1 MRRLFVLGVAGALLA
16 SVLALVAGSPVQ
28 AANTAGEYLVDTND
42 DGKPDSRAFAG
53 RDRYETAL
61 LLAKHYAGSPGRV
74 DTLILASGETQID
87 AVSAAGLS
95 GYEDAPVLLTRRD
108 SLPAGVARFIEDQG
122 VSTVFVVGGT
132 DVVSDD
138 VVELVEG
145 LESKPTVTRVSGA
158 DRYATAVEIA
168 KRIRSAA
175 VWCGSNDE
183 TVLLAN
189 GDLMPYTSAVLAGP
203 MSYQMDMPLLLTAS
217 DELSSATGEYIDD
230 QDLDRVVIIGDTD
243 EVSDDVADAVEELGV
258 DVKRHA
264 GDDAASTSVK
274 IAQLMWND
282 CNGFD
287 VDKTSVMLV
296 NETATVDG
304 VTAGPVAGIGLAR
317 NGSAI
322 PILFVGDKLPASV
335 RDWLAAIPAVTGIT
349 STESG
354 GAGWTTKSHVKLIA
368 VGGTAVVSDSVMA
381 EAAAAGS
388 VGSSPTAKITVEDAS
403 RSGGQANDPT
413 SFRVEF
419 SEPTGNFAGGDP
431 LNKWLDRVV
440 FVNGAKP
447 ILGTGG
453 DKASSAVWNLY
464 NQATPDCT
472 SGSSFKVNL
481 RAGQTFKAGDKIE
494 LRVDDTAFGAIADP
508 LNKANDFRRLVQ
520 PAAVTVGLKK
530 PTPIPVPKVELILVE
545 GEKSLYLRSNLKP
558 DSTVRD
564 GLTRVDDK
572 ITVKTKNG
580 AKVKLV
586 DDIGSLTSISAD
598 SNAWAPSLAL
608 AEAFDYNGDNDTTDT
623 LEAADSAYYLRAGDT
638 VTVERGAFMNADK
651 VSSKLVRLT
660 VEKRKPK
667 FGVTSVVLGE
677 PDKSE
682 VNDDPAD
689 DKKPGGLP
697 SDRFQALIVGGTR
710 ALGYVSRR
718 PFVTFGPGVS
728 RPSVGDTAY
737 DKNGLV
743 MFAKWDGVAAGA
755 KGNHWVLYT
764 KFHDRYDEDKP
775 LEIDVQMTSTGGVGK
790 EAGRVTVTFM
800 NGKAKLSDVVKALR
814 DDAEVAKSFTVG
826 YTTCQNTNTATR
838 WEPDVPVGAK
848 STSSIW
854 HDKAWY
860 FRGGVS
866 SVGIE
871 VTFDDWVSTL
881 FKESQ
886 SNVDRTATADY
897 LGNRLR
903 NSVLKAVVP
912 GYTVSGT
919 DTTNFGGATFG
930 TDTSANFYGT
940 IGSTPLLLRHAFESP
955 AGQNVSVANVSFK
968 APSKT
973 VHIRYTTQ
981 NPLKLAGLRAGPD
994 KGIVKL
1000 AGTYYGAATG
1010 TDNSPVYNFVTSNL
1024 QVAAN
1029 YLYEAKSAQEDNDE
1043 FGKYVDPDE
1052 IPDQINDDKSDDSK
1066 PATDDA
1072 RIGTNVSEPVD
1083 FFNRGGSVR
1092 VRSGTVDSFVGRY
1105 DTSSNLD
1112 KTLAL
1117 GECLGDDPASSSC
1130 FALASNR

>member
-28 AANTAGEYLVDTND
+28 AANTAGEYLVDTNK

-61 LLAKHYAGSPGRV
+61 LLAKHYAGPSAAGGV

-87 AVSAAGLS
+87 AVSAAGLT
-95 GYEDAPVLLTRRD
+95 GYEEAPVLLTRRD
-108 SLPAGVARFIEDQG
+108 SLPAGVARFVEDQG

-132 DVVSDD
+132 DVVSDV
-138 VVELVEG
+138 VVETLEG
-145 LESKPTVTRVSGA
+145 LESNPTVTRVSGA
-158 DRYATAVEIA
+158 DRYGTAVEIA
-168 KRIRSAA
+168 KRIRSSA

-189 GDLMPYTSAVLAGP
+189 GDLRPYTSAVLAGP

-230 QDLDRVVIIGDTD
+230 QDLDRVVIIGDSD
-243 EVSDDVADAVEELGV
+243 EVSDDVVDAVEELGP
-258 DVKRHA
+258 DVMRVA
-264 GDDAASTSVK
+264 GDDAAGTSVK
-274 IAQLMWND
+274 VAELMWSG
-282 CNGFD
+282 CAGFV
-287 VDKTSVMLV
+287 VDKSSVLLV

-335 RDWLAAIPAVTGIT
+335 HDWLAATPINIGGIT
-349 STESG
+349 STG
-354 GAGWTTKSHVKLIA
+354 GTTPIYPLRSHLKLVA
-368 VGGTAVVSDSVMA
+368 VGGTAVVSASVMA
-381 EAAAAGS
+381 AAADAGS
-388 VGSSPTAKITVEDAS
+388 AGPPLTAEIKVADAS
-403 RSGGQANDPT
+403 RNGDQSDDPT
-413 SFRVEF
+413 KFKVRF
-419 SEPTGNFAGGDP
+419 SEHPGTYRQAE
-431 LNKWLDRVV
+431 LDAWVARVV
-440 FVNGAKP
+440 HVNGVKP
-447 ILGTGG
+447 RIV
-453 DKASSAVWNLY
+453 SAGATHWSY
-464 NQATPDCT
+464 NSRRPLDCT
-472 SGSSFKVNL
+472 VLSNPNWGINIEFRDLKL
-481 RAGQTFKAGDKIE
+481 KAGDKIE
-494 LRVDDTAFGAIADP
+494 LRTGDEPFGAALAIPSRSSNDQRP
-508 LNKANDFRRLVQ
+508 LQ

-530 PTPIPVPKVELILVE
+530 PTSIPAPKVDLVLVE
-545 GEKSLYLRSNLKP
+545 GETSLYLRTNLKP
-558 DSTVRD
+558 DSTATARD
-564 GLTRVDDK
+564 GVDRANGK
-572 ITVKTKNG
+572 ISIKTKNG
-580 AKVKLV
+580 AKVQFGTTGTRQDLL
-586 DDIGSLTSISAD
+586 DLSSFSAD
-598 SNAWAPSLAL
+598 SNAWSVPLTL
-608 AEAFDYNGDNDTTDT
+608 AEAFDYNSDNDVTDH
-623 LEAADSAYYLRAGDT
+623 LEAADSAYHLRAGDI

-697 SDRFQALIVGGTR
+697 TDRFEALTEAGGAR
-710 ALGYVSRR
+710 GYVSRR

-728 RPSVGDTAY
+728 RPSVGGTAY

-743 MFAKWDGVAAGA
+743 MFAKWDGIAAGA

-775 LEIDVQMTSTGGVGK
+775 LEIDVQMTTTGGVGK
-790 EAGRVTVTFM
+790 EAGRITVTFM
-800 NGKAKLSDVVKALR
+800 NGKAKLSDVVNKLR
-814 DDAEVAKSFTVG
+814 NHSEVSKNFIVG
-826 YTTCQNTNTATR
+826 YTTCQNTNTNPAHS
-838 WEPDVPVGAK
+838 EPDTPVGAK

-854 HDKAWY
+854 HDKAWHFY
-860 FRGGVS
+860 GGVS

-871 VTFDDWVSTL
+871 VTFDDWVSSL
-881 FKESQ
+881 FSDTESE
-886 SNVDRTATADY
+886 SLTATSNY

-912 GYTVSGT
+912 GYEVSGT
-919 DTTNFGGATFG
+919 DTTNHGGSPSLVEVV
-930 TDTSANFYGT
+930 DSE
-940 IGSTPLLLRHAFESP
+940 SLLVRHAFEST
-955 AGQNVSVANVSFK
+955 AGQNESAAFVSFK

-994 KGIVKL
+994 KGVVKL

-1010 TDNSPVYNFVTSNL
+1010 TASVPVYNFVTSNL

-1029 YLYEAKSAQEDNDE
+1029 YLYSAKSAQEDNDE

-1072 RIGTNVSEPVD
+1072 RIGTNTSEPVD
-1083 FFNRGGSVR
+1083 HFNRRDRVR
-1092 VRSGTVDSFVGRY
+1092 VRSGTVDSYFGRY
-1105 DTSSNLD
+1105 DTASNLD
-1112 KTLAL
+1112 KTLSL
-1117 GECLGDDPASSSC
+1117 GECLGDDDSANC
-1130 FALASNR
+1130 LVR

>member
-158 DRYATAVEIA
+158 DRYGTAVEIA
-168 KRIRSAA
+168 KRIRSSA

-243 EVSDDVADAVEELGV
+243 EVSDDVADAVEELGP
-258 DVKRHA
+258 DVERFA

-282 CNGFD
+282 CNGLD

-322 PILFVGDKLPASV
+322 PILFVGGKLPASV
-335 RDWLAAIPAVTGIT
+335 RDWLAATPASTGIAFR
-349 STESG
+349 SG
-354 GAGWTTKSHVKLIA
+354 RGDAWAIKSHLKVVA

-381 EAAAAGS
+381 AAVEAASAG
-388 VGSSPTAKITVEDAS
+388 PPLTAKLTVDDAS
-403 RSGGQANDPT
+403 RTGDKTDDP
-413 SFRVEF
+413 SEFNIEF
-419 SEPTGNFAGGDP
+419 SDIPGGFDSTA
-431 LNKWLDRVV
+431 LVDYLQRIVY
-440 FVNGAKP
+440 VNGQWVRLENVNSSQWYIYNAKP
-447 ILGTGG
+447 PGCTTKSSISVPLG
-453 DKASSAVWNLY
+453 DSLKL
-464 NQATPDCT
+464 
-472 SGSSFKVNL
+472 
-481 RAGQTFKAGDKIE
+481 KAGDKIE
-494 LRVDDTAFGAIADP
+494 LRPGDEPFGTMLSVLGLPNSNDRRP
-508 LNKANDFRRLVQ
+508 LQ

-530 PTPIPVPKVELILVE
+530 PTPIPVPKVELVLVE

-564 GLTRVDDK
+564 GLTRVNDK

-697 SDRFQALIVGGTR
+697 TDRFEALTEAGGAR
-710 ALGYVSRR
+710 GYVSRR
-718 PFVTFGPGVS
+718 PFVTFGPGDS
-728 RPSVGDTAY
+728 TPSVGEASY
-737 DKNGLV
+737 AKNQLV
-743 MFAKWDGVAAGA
+743 MFAKWDGIAAGA

-764 KFHDRYDEDKP
+764 KFADRYDEDKP
-775 LEIDVQMTSTGGVGK
+775 LDIDVQMTTTGGVGK
-790 EAGRVTVTFM
+790 EAGRITVTFV
-800 NGKAKLSDVVKALR
+800 NGKAKLSDVVQALR
-814 DDAEVAKSFTVG
+814 DNAEVAKNFTVG
-826 YTTCQNTNTATR
+826 YVTCDADLRGNPGAQ
-838 WEPDVPVGAK
+838 DVRKKTVGAK

-860 FRGGVS
+860 FYGGVS

-871 VTFDDWVSTL
+871 VTFDDWVSSL
-881 FKESQ
+881 FSDTEPDSL
-886 SNVDRTATADY
+886 TATSNY

-912 GYTVSGT
+912 GYEVSGT
-919 DTTNFGGATFG
+919 DTTNHGGSPSLVEVV
-930 TDTSANFYGT
+930 DSE
-940 IGSTPLLLRHAFESP
+940 SLLVRHAFEST
-955 AGQNVSVANVSFK
+955 AGQNESAAFVSFK

-994 KGIVKL
+994 KGVVKL

-1010 TDNSPVYNFVTSNL
+1010 TAGVPVYNFVTSNL

-1083 FFNRGGSVR
+1083 FFNRAGTVR
-1092 VRSGTVDSFVGRY
+1092 VRSGTVDSYLGRY
-1105 DTSSNLD
+1105 DTASSLD
-1112 KTLAL
+1112 ATLSL
-1117 GECLGDDPASSSC
+1117 GECLGDADDSKC
-1130 FALASNR
+1130 NK

>member
-158 DRYATAVEIA
+158 DRYGTAVEIA
-168 KRIRSAA
+168 KRIRSSA

-243 EVSDDVADAVEELGV
+243 EVSDDVADAVEELGP
-258 DVKRHA
+258 DVERFA

-282 CNGFD
+282 CNGLD

-322 PILFVGDKLPASV
+322 PILFVGGKLPASV
-335 RDWLAAIPAVTGIT
+335 RDWLAATPRFTGVLNDFSSKFT
-349 STESG
+349 SHL
-354 GAGWTTKSHVKLIA
+354 KVVA
-368 VGGTAVVSDSVMA
+368 VGGTAVVSASVMA
-381 EAAAAGS
+381 QAVEAATTGPKLVATLKVDDASRNGDQTDDPTEFEIVFNEDVGDSDPIKMPAYLQRIVRVNGQKVTIADDADGNAKVENTRAGS
-388 VGSSPTAKITVEDAS
+388 MKPPDCGQKHKITV
-403 RSGGQANDPT
+403 R
-413 SFRVEF
+413 
-419 SEPTGNFAGGDP
+419 
-431 LNKWLDRVV
+431 
-440 FVNGAKP
+440 
-447 ILGTGG
+447 LGTL
-453 DKASSAVWNLY
+453 KL
-464 NQATPDCT
+464 
-472 SGSSFKVNL
+472 
-481 RAGQTFKAGDKIE
+481 KAGDKIE
-494 LRVDDTAFGAIADP
+494 LRPGDEPYGSLANANTGTNDLRP
-508 LNKANDFRRLVQ
+508 LQ
-520 PAAVTVGLKK
+520 PASVTVGLKK
-530 PTPIPVPKVELILVE
+530 PTPIPVPKVDLVLVE

-572 ITVKTKNG
+572 ITIKTKNG

-608 AEAFDYNGDNDTTDT
+608 AEAFDYNSDNDTTDT

-718 PFVTFGPGVS
+718 PFVTFGPGDS
-728 RPSVGDTAY
+728 TPSVGGVSYA
-737 DKNGLV
+737 KNDLV

-764 KFHDRYDEDKP
+764 KFADRYDEDKP

-790 EAGRVTVTFM
+790 EAGRITVTFM

-814 DDAEVAKSFTVG
+814 NDSEVSKNFTVG
-826 YTTCQNTNTATR
+826 YVACGR
-838 WEPDVPVGAK
+838 VSSSVPNKTVGAK
-848 STSSIW
+848 STSNIW

-912 GYTVSGT
+912 GYTISGT

-930 TDTSANFYGT
+930 ADTSANFYGT

-1010 TDNSPVYNFVTSNL
+1010 TDDSPVYNFVTSNL

-1029 YLYEAKSAQEDNDE
+1029 YLYEAKSAQDDNDE

-1112 KTLAL
+1112 ATLSL
-1117 GECLGDDPASSSC
+1117 GECLGDADDSDC
-1130 FALASNR
+1130 NK